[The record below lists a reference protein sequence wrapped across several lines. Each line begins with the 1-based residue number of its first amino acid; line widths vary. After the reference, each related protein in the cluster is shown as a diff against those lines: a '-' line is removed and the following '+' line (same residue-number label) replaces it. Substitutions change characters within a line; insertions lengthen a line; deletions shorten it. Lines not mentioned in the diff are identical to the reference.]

1 MQLLPL
7 SKRPHERPLRIAWRD
22 LACLRRWLA
31 ASVTGRLASAAPS
44 SAVVPALAGPDRRDA
59 GREHFETRARFRP
72 ISAGGIGAFRP
83 AAVRDVSED
92 GIALRTAEPCD
103 SGQRISIEV
112 HPPAELARQAA
123 GGDEQPIHLLAIV
136 RYCRA
141 DGDGHILGCSIG
153 VDWAASLASQMF
165 PADHPALRKSA

>member
-7 SKRPHERPLRIAWRD
+7 TKRPHERPLRIARRE
-22 LACLRRWLA
+22 LECLRRWLA
-31 ASVTGRLASAAPS
+31 ASVTGRLAASGPSAA
-44 SAVVPALAGPDRRDA
+44 AMEALAGPDRRDA
-59 GREHFETRARFRP
+59 GRERFETRARFRP

-92 GIALRTAEPCD
+92 GIALRTAEACAA
-103 SGQRISIEV
+103 GQRISIEV
-112 HPPAELARQAA
+112 HPPGELAEQPAA
-123 GGDEQPIHLLAIV
+123 GDEQPIHLLAIV